1 MRITL
6 VSGLISLMALSACG
20 AGVGSNV
27 RAPDDHIPVCQ
38 EQSDWA
44 RAGKVPT
51 GEIAI
56 SCPDHGIGDY
66 GH

>member
-1 MRITL
+1 MRISL
-6 VSGLISLMALSACG
+6 VCGLISLSALAACG
-20 AGVGSNV
+20 VGVGANISGV
-27 RAPDDHIPVCQ
+27 DDHIAVCQ
-38 EQSDWA
+38 EQSDMA

-56 SCPDHGIGDY
+56 SCPAHGIGDY